1 MTLLL
6 HLMRRNILRWLA
18 TGVLL
23 LGTNAPGAAQTL
35 PQAPPQDLLWQSQDV
50 LLQSM
55 ELSFSTTDL
64 QFHVED
70 VKGAAQALAVKE
82 TQTEVKIAL
91 AGDVLFDFDKADIRP
106 VAEPTLQQVVGIVKQ
121 YPRAGVSIDGYTDA
135 KGADAYNLRLSE
147 KRAAAVKSWLVQKGG
162 MDEKRIKTKG
172 WGKANPVASNT
183 NPDGSDNPEGRQ
195 KNRRVEI
202 TVKK

>member
-1 MTLLL
+1 MD
-6 HLMRRNILRWLA
+6 LR
-18 TGVLL
+18 TS
-23 LGTNAPGAAQTL
+23 TS
-35 PQAPPQDLLWQSQDV
+35 DLK
-50 LLQSM
+50 
-55 ELSFSTTDL
+55 
-64 QFHVED
+64 FHVED
-70 VKGAAQALAVKE
+70 VKGAAQVLAVKE

-91 AGDVLFDFDKADIRP
+91 AGDVLFDFDKAEIRT

-135 KGADAYNLRLSE
+135 KGADAYNLQLSE
-147 KRAAAVKSWLVQKGG
+147 KRAVAVKSWLVQKGG
-162 MDEKRIKTKG
+162 VDGRRIKTKG
-172 WGKANPVASNT
+172 LGKANPVAPNT

>member
-1 MTLLL
+1 VTLLL
-6 HLMRRNILRWLA
+6 HLMRRNILRLLA
-18 TGVLL
+18 TSVLVFV
-23 LGTNAPGAAQTL
+23 TNAPGAAQTL
-35 PQAPPQDLLWQSQDV
+35 PQAPPQDLLWQSQDL

>member
-1 MTLLL
+1 MTLWLRPIRRHLL
-6 HLMRRNILRWLA
+6 RLFVTSVLM
-18 TGVLL
+18 
-23 LGTNAPGAAQTL
+23 LGTNALGAAETL
-35 PQAPPQDLLWQSQDV
+35 PQAPPQDLLLPSQDL

-55 ELSFSTTDL
+55 DLRTSTVDL
-64 QFHVED
+64 KFYVED
-70 VKGAAQALAVKE
+70 VKGAAQVLAVKE

-91 AGDVLFDFDKADIRP
+91 AGDVLFDFDKAEIRT

-121 YPRAGVSIDGYTDA
+121 YPRASVSIDGYTDA
-135 KGADAYNLRLSE
+135 KGADAYNLQLSE
-147 KRAAAVKSWLVQKGG
+147 KRAAAVKSWLVQKGSVDG
-162 MDEKRIKTKG
+162 KRVKTKG
-172 WGKANPVASNT
+172 WGKANPVVPNT